1 MPLPTNEKLLGKIPI
16 DHCFV
21 LQLPLSFAALDFTF
35 LLMNHIPESPSGSN
49 DILYPSFP
57 LKAENKDVS
66 TNYSEDYMK
75 YMRVKL
81 VQSKP
86 LQCATSLQRKKERD
100 C

>member
-1 MPLPTNEKLLGKIPI
+1 MPI

-21 LQLPLSFAALDFTF
+21 SWIPLSFAASDFTF
-35 LLMNHIPESPSGSN
+35 VLVNRILESLSASN
-49 DILYPSFP
+49 YTLYPSFP

-66 TNYSEDYMK
+66 TNYSEDYMR

-81 VQSKP
+81 VHSKP
-86 LQCATSLQRKKERD
+86 LQCATSLQRKKERVRE